1 MTIEQDFFK
10 SFNIPTKFYTTVN
23 LGDLDNNYQE
33 VSANT
38 LQELF
43 KQNNFWFD
51 EYIEDIKDFHD
62 WEEKYPSIT
71 PEIVL
76 ELEEIII
83 NQNFDYWLQVTHFRK
98 EDNSLG
104 YLLSLWEEEIMICN
118 AYGNDRKEALLSL
131 CLSYDIK
138 DEIQD
143 QVKAL
148 FNAM

>member
-1 MTIEQDFFK
+1 MTIEQEFFK
-10 SFNIPTKFYTTVN
+10 SFNIPTKFYTTIN

-33 VSANT
+33 VSAST

-43 KQNNFWFD
+43 EENNFWFD
-51 EYIEDIKDFHD
+51 EYIEDINDFHD
-62 WEEKYPSIT
+62 WEEKYPPIT

-76 ELEEIII
+76 ELIKIIADKGYS
-83 NQNFDYWLQVTHFRK
+83 FKVFEA
-98 EDNSLG
+98 EDMFNNG
-104 YLLSLWEEEIMICN
+104 IKYITN
-118 AYGNDRKEALLSL
+118 AITDIKHDIYGRGKTIDQAVISL
-131 CLSYDIK
+131 CIQLK